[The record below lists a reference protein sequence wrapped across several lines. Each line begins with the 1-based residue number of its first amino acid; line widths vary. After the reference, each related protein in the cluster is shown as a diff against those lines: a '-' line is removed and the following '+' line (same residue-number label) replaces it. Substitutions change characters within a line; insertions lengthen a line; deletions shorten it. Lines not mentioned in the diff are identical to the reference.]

1 MFTTEGAFRRGRV
14 AVAVAQQA
22 GDRWPARR
30 ASALRIPCSPQA
42 WLVKVADLSE
52 QHTSSGRFSWLC
64 PGGWQPPPLQSI
76 RKRASAWRLEAA
88 TICHDTKARKRIN
101 MSKAEAI
108 AELGAL
114 AAEIERIEERRRT
127 VLGRMTYGE
136 QDAAADMVSALRQ
149 VYAVLEK
156 LAQALPER

>member
-1 MFTTEGAFRRGRV
+1 
-14 AVAVAQQA
+14 
-22 GDRWPARR
+22 
-30 ASALRIPCSPQA
+30 
-42 WLVKVADLSE
+42 
-52 QHTSSGRFSWLC
+52 
-64 PGGWQPPPLQSI
+64 
-76 RKRASAWRLEAA
+76 
-88 TICHDTKARKRIN
+88 

-108 AELGAL
+108 EELGAL

-136 QDAAADMVSALRQ
+136 QDAATDMVSALRQ